1 MPKMMLMLSSID
13 VTNLKRYR
21 LWAFIVISI
30 VLLSMLILWFR
41 PAKQKLKK
49 RADHS
54 LIEVKYDDDSM
65 QKWIMASEL
74 QLKELLSNQ
83 IVSKRIVEKQTM
95 LIHALQKKENEQSKQ
110 LAKLEDKMVR
120 VKMQQV
126 ASKHAAYASSSLPTK
141 QFESNGLIRPNPVM
155 EISSPPKRQHFIKG
169 LLGKKTPT
177 NNLLGWLPMG
187 SFFSAILLN
196 GVEAGTGSNAE
207 ANPQPVLMRITDN
220 AILPN
225 IYHYQLASCF
235 VLGSAYGSLSSER
248 AFIRTVEISC
258 VGRNGRAV
266 ITAPLKG
273 FIVDSDGKIGLRGLL
288 VNRQGEKLGKAMLS
302 GFFAGLSGLVG
313 QAQGTSATG
322 SSGMAN
328 MLSAGASLRM
338 AGFNGVSNATNE
350 LAQFYIGEAKR
361 LFPVIEVNAGR
372 AVTINLS
379 QGVSLQ
385 WQFVTKQPLRE
396 EGASLL

>member
-1 MPKMMLMLSSID
+1 MKRIIVVLSSID
-13 VTNLKRYR
+13 VTRLKRYR
-21 LWAFIVISI
+21 LWVFIVIGV
-30 VLLSMLILWFR
+30 VLLAMVISWFR
-41 PAKQKLKK
+41 PAQKKIKK
-49 RADHS
+49 HIDHS

-65 QKWIMASEL
+65 QKWTMASEL
-74 QLKELLSNQ
+74 QLKELLDNQ
-83 IVSKRIVEKQTM
+83 AASKKIVEKQAV
-95 LIHALQKKENEQSKQ
+95 LINALQKKEDAQSKQ
-110 LAKLEDKMVR
+110 LSKIEDKVVR
-120 VKMQQV
+120 IKMEQV
-126 ASKHAAYASSSLPTK
+126 ISK
-141 QFESNGLIRPNPVM
+141 RPMPLHPRPSDKRLVRFM
-155 EISSPPKRQHFIKG
+155 DVSYPPKARHLKND
-169 LLGKKTPT
+169 LLTKTNPI
-177 NNLLGWLPMG
+177 NSFLGWLPMG
-187 SFFSAILLN
+187 SFFSATLLN

-207 ANPQPVLMRITDN
+207 ANPQPVLMRVTDN

-225 IYHYQLASCF
+225 IYRYQLASCF

-266 ITAPLKG
+266 ITAPIKG

-302 GFFAGLSGLVG
+302 GFFAGLSGVIG
-313 QAQGTSATG
+313 QAQGTSASG
-322 SSGMAN
+322 SLGMAN

-361 LFPVIEVNAGR
+361 LFPVIEVGAGR

-385 WQFVTKQPLRE
+385 WQLVTKQPLHE

>member
-1 MPKMMLMLSSID
+1 MLSSID
-13 VTNLKRYR
+13 VTRLKRYR
-21 LWAFIVISI
+21 LWVFIVVGV
-30 VLLSMLILWFR
+30 VLLAMVISWFR
-41 PAKQKLKK
+41 PAQKKLKK
-49 RADHS
+49 HVDHS
-54 LIEVKYDDDSM
+54 LIEVKYDDDNI
-65 QKWIMASEL
+65 QKWTMASEL
-74 QLKELLSNQ
+74 QLKELLDGQ
-83 IVSKRIVEKQTM
+83 AASKKTVEKQAV
-95 LIHALQKKENEQSKQ
+95 LINTLQKKENEQSKQ
-110 LAKLEDKMVR
+110 LTKLEDKMVR
-120 VKMQQV
+120 IKMQQLI
-126 ASKHAAYASSSLPTK
+126 SKRSVSSHSNLSNKRLVKSMDISYPPTVRHLK
-141 QFESNGLIRPNPVM
+141 DRFLT
-155 EISSPPKRQHFIKG
+155 
-169 LLGKKTPT
+169 KKKPI
-177 NNLLGWLPMG
+177 NNFLGWLPMG
-187 SFFSAILLN
+187 SFFRATLLN

-207 ANPQPVLMRITDN
+207 ANPQPVLMRVTDN

-225 IYHYQLASCF
+225 IYRYQLASCF
-235 VLGSAYGSLSSER
+235 ILGSAYGSLSSER

-258 VGRNGRAV
+258 VGHNGRAV
-266 ITAPLKG
+266 ITAPIKG

-288 VNRQGEKLGKAMLS
+288 VNRQGEKLGRAMLS
-302 GFFAGLSGLVG
+302 GFFAGLSGVGG

-322 SSGMAN
+322 SLGMAN

-361 LFPVIEVNAGR
+361 LFPVIEVSAGR